1 MRSFF
6 VALLPLVVLGCG
18 ESARPLAEPVD
29 FSGKVTD
36 AAGKPVGYMELA
48 LQPMDNTSRPAY
60 APVGADG
67 TFKGKAI
74 PGKYAYF
81 FQLKGG
87 AEATQVPAKYRQGN
101 KDASVQV
108 SNGANLDLKLTP

>member
-1 MRSFF
+1 MRSLF
-6 VALLPLVVLGCG
+6 VALLPFMVMACG
-18 ESARPLAEPVD
+18 ESAKPIGEAVD

-36 AAGKPVGYMELA
+36 AAGKPIGYMELA

-60 APVGADG
+60 ASVGADG
-67 TFKGKAI
+67 TFKGKAN

-101 KDASVQV
+101 KDVTVQV
-108 SNGANLDLKLTP
+108 SNGANLDIKLTP